1 MHNVIIMIGAVVA
14 LIFVWRSRSQLVSGS
29 VVPDSLTGNEKLYVW
44 LLCLLSPV
52 LAGAIFYYGWKK
64 VAPQKAKS
72 ANRISIVALLILA
85 TVFYGMI
92 YLFKFNPLSL
102 PIIGETS
109 SSMSGEQAQRYED
122 PDFGFSIV
130 PPAGWQKISDNSN
143 PNLLVGYEFQ
153 DAAIGA
159 VATINIVGDQIGP
172 GITPDDYFA
181 NFQKLFKDAK
191 LSVAEKIGVTP
202 PTYRLTASYT
212 VSGQAVIEKYLIK
225 ISGDKAFVVQ
235 TSSTEAGWQKYGTVI
250 ESSLATFNVK

>member
-1 MHNVIIMIGAVVA
+1 MYNAIITIGAIMA
-14 LIFVWRSRSQLVSGS
+14 IIFVWRSRSNLVSITGAS
-29 VVPDSLTGNEKLYVW
+29 DPLMGNEKIYVW
-44 LLCLLSPV
+44 LLCLMSPI

-72 ANRISIVALLILA
+72 ANRISIVTLLILVV
-85 TVFYGMI
+85 VFYGMI

-102 PIIGETS
+102 PTFGETGN
-109 SSMSGEQAQRYED
+109 SMSGEQIQRYED
-122 PDFGFSIV
+122 SDFGFSIV

-153 DAAIGA
+153 DRAIGA
-159 VATINIVGDQIGP
+159 VAVINISGDQIGP

-191 LSVAEKIGVTP
+191 LSAAEKIGVTP

-225 ISGDKAFVVQ
+225 ISENKAFVVQ
-235 TSSTEAGWQKYGTVI
+235 TSSTEAGWQKHGVEI
-250 ESSLATFNVK
+250 ENSLSTFNVK

>member
-1 MHNVIIMIGAVVA
+1 MIGAVVA
-14 LIFVWRSRSQLVSGS
+14 LIFVWRSRAHFASG
-29 VVPDSLTGNEKLYVW
+29 VAVTDPLTGSERLYVW
-44 LLCLLSPV
+44 LLSLLSPV

-72 ANRISIVALLILA
+72 ANRISIVALVILA
-85 TVFYGMI
+85 VVFYGMI

-102 PIIGETS
+102 PTFGETS
-109 SSMSGEQAQRYED
+109 SSMSGEQSQRYED

-130 PPAGWQKISDNSN
+130 PPAGWQKISDDSN

-153 DAAIGA
+153 DMAIGA
-159 VATINIVGDQIGP
+159 VAVINIAGDQIGP

-181 NFQKLFKDAK
+181 NFQKSFKDAK
-191 LSVAEKIGVTP
+191 LSAAEKVEVTP

-225 ISGDKAFVVQ
+225 ITGDKAFVAQ
-235 TSSTEAGWQKYGTVI
+235 TSSTEAGWQKYGAAI